1 MSKPAPRDYC
11 DVATLAPRDVPGFI
25 EEVYQIIYKQK
36 DLDTFRICFEDAVT
50 LIAAYDRLA
59 EENKILR
66 EAIENMQ
73 GILSPNR
80 KGHHAM
86 GCETRAIDVGFTAL
100 ARVEGL
106 E

>member
-1 MSKPAPRDYC
+1 MSKPAPREW
-11 DVATLAPRDVPGFI
+11 FI
-25 EEVYQIIYKQK
+25 KNSFVDDHANIDGPKTKGAHVIEKP
-36 DLDTFRICFEDAVT
+36 
-50 LIAAYDRLA
+50 AYDRLA

-66 EAIENMQ
+66 EAIKNMQ

-100 ARVEGL
+100 ARVEVL

>member
-1 MSKPAPRDYC
+1 MSKPSRQWDIKGSKEILDNYKKPNENVDIGNVYYA
-11 DVATLAPRDVPGFI
+11 ATQL
-25 EEVYQIIYKQK
+25 E
-36 DLDTFRICFEDAVT
+36 
-50 LIAAYDRLA
+50 AAYDRLA

-66 EAIENMQ
+66 EAIKNMQ

-80 KGHHAM
+80 KGHHVS

-100 ARVEGL
+100 ARVEVL